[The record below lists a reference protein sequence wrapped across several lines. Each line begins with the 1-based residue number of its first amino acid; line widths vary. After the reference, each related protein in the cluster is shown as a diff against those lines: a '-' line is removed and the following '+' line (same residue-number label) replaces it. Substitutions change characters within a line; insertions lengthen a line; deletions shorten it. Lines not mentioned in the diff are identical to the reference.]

1 MLFLEM
7 VYIIMSMVES
17 ITNKEDID
25 ATQKKNQLTF
35 IIDALFLFLISKLSV
50 FSFSLKKLYNIKKH
64 TKDIFITYTRHLSP

>member
-1 MLFLEM
+1 
-7 VYIIMSMVES
+7 MSMDES